1 MNLIVFIFLIS
12 IIVSIY
18 ILLPFFKN
26 YIMASQ
32 KDIVALNFDPEYI
45 ALVRE
50 KDRLIDEI
58 KDIDLDYGLE
68 KLGEND
74 YKELRQKYR
83 LKAAKVIK
91 ELESYEELNNISID
105 SAASKKIDEEID
117 LIKGN
122 KN

>member
-1 MNLIVFIFLIS
+1 MNLIVFIILIS
-12 IIVSIY
+12 IIISIY
-18 ILLPFFKN
+18 ILLPFLKN
-26 YIMASQ
+26 YLMAGR
-32 KDIVALNFDPEYI
+32 KDIPAFDINPEHKAI
-45 ALVRE
+45 LRE

-74 YKELRQKYR
+74 YKELRHKYR

-91 ELESYEELNNISID
+91 EIESYEKLKNINID
-105 SAASKKIDEEID
+105 SAASKKIDEEIE

>member
-1 MNLIVFIFLIS
+1 MNLIIFIILIS
-12 IIVSIY
+12 IIISIY
-18 ILLPFFKN
+18 ILLPFLKN
-26 YIMASQ
+26 YLMARR
-32 KDIVALNFDPEYI
+32 KDIAALNIDPEHM
-45 ALVRE
+45 ALLRE

-68 KLGEND
+68 KLGESD

-91 ELESYEELNNISID
+91 ELESYEELNNMSID

>member
-12 IIVSIY
+12 IIISIY
-18 ILLPFFKN
+18 ILLPFLKN
-26 YIMASQ
+26 YLMASQ
-32 KDIVALNFDPEYI
+32 KDIVALNFDPEHM

-91 ELESYEELNNISID
+91 ALESYEELNNISID

>member
-1 MNLIVFIFLIS
+1 MVNRT
-12 IIVSIY
+12 
-18 ILLPFFKN
+18 
-26 YIMASQ
+26 
-32 KDIVALNFDPEYI
+32 DINPLDIDPEHI
-45 ALVRE
+45 ALLRE

-68 KLGEND
+68 KLGESD
-74 YKELRQKYR
+74 YRELRQKYR

-91 ELESYEELNNISID
+91 ELESYEELNNKSID
-105 SAASKKIDEEID
+105 SAASKKIDEEIE

>member
-1 MNLIVFIFLIS
+1 MNLIVFIILIS
-12 IIVSIY
+12 IIISIY
-18 ILLPFFKN
+18 ILLPFLKN
-26 YIMASQ
+26 YLMVRR
-32 KDIVALNFDPEYI
+32 KDIAALNIDPEHM
-45 ALVRE
+45 ALLRE

-68 KLGEND
+68 KLGESD

-91 ELESYEELNNISID
+91 ELESYEELNNMSID